1 MQYILTDIE
10 GTSTSVAFVYEVLF
24 PYFKAQVANYA
35 EKNAAAPEWQHIL
48 HAVNETVVSEGG
60 QRLDPHGMVDQLIR
74 WTEADRK
81 HPALKTAQGLVWDAA
96 YRSGVLKG
104 HVYPDVKPALE
115 RWRQAGLNLGVYSSG
130 SVAAQK
136 LLFGF
141 SMDGNLLPF
150 FSNYF
155 DTKVGGKR
163 DSKSYM
169 EIARQIGLPPN
180 EILFLS
186 DVEAELD
193 AAAEAGL
200 HTIQLLRP
208 GTPAGT
214 RHRTAASFDDI
225 DSLFNTFK
233 A

>member
-24 PYFKAQVANYA
+24 PYFKAHVADYFK
-35 EKNAAAPEWQHIL
+35 KNADSPELQSVCDV
-48 HAVNETVVSEGG
+48 VNETVVAEDG
-60 QRLDPHGMVDQLIR
+60 QALDRLGVVEQLIR

-81 HPALKTAQGLVWDAA
+81 HPALKTAQGLVWEAA
-96 YRSGVLKG
+96 YHSGAIQG
-104 HVYPDVKPALE
+104 HVYPDVAPALE
-115 RWRQAGLNLGVYSSG
+115 LWKNAGYRLGIYSSG

-141 SMDGNLLPF
+141 SIAGDLLPF
-150 FSNYF
+150 FSNHF
-155 DTKVGGKR
+155 DTGVGGKR
-163 DSKSYM
+163 EAKSYA
-169 EIARQIGLPPN
+169 EIARQLALLPN

-193 AAAEAGL
+193 AAAETGM

-208 GTPAGT
+208 GTHASA
-214 RHRTAASFDDI
+214 RHRTAFDFNEI
-225 DSLFNTFK
+225 DPADF
-233 A
+233 